1 MTIKVNNLTGGYG
14 KKAVI
19 HDISFECKPSEVV
32 GLIGLNGAGKSTTI
46 KHILGLLTPQQ
57 GEMSINNIDIKAD
70 IESYRRNLTYIP
82 ESPVLYDELTL
93 EEHIYMT
100 AMAYGIDKDTAMRI
114 GWGQERQYAKQRKHY
129 CSLIAERTKNTT
141 IRHHRPTAILKS
153 ERHRALNLSGEQPWW
168 HYPSC
173 RLY

>member
-70 IESYRRNLTYIP
+70 IEFI
-82 ESPVLYDELTL
+82 
-93 EEHIYMT
+93 EEILHIYQKVQFYM
-100 AMAYGIDKDTAMRI
+100 M
-114 GWGQERQYAKQRKHY
+114 
-129 CSLIAERTKNTT
+129 N
-141 IRHHRPTAILKS
+141 
-153 ERHRALNLSGEQPWW
+153 
-168 HYPSC
+168 
-173 RLY
+173 